1 MTVRTY
7 EYITTGYVGLL
18 VSIYREGSLYSIT
31 LLYLAHFENFAGT
44 LMYINGDDPN
54 GRRSV
59 L

>member
-31 LLYLAHFENFAGT
+31 LLYLAT
-44 LMYINGDDPN
+44 LRILLG
-54 GRRSV
+54 